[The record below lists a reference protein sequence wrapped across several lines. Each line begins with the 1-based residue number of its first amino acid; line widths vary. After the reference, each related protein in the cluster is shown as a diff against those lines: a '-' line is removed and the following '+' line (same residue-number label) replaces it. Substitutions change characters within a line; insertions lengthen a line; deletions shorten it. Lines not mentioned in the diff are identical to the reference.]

1 MLGKWLII
9 LMFLNPV
16 LGYTQRF
23 HFGVSGGAA
32 AYNGDLT
39 DEIFPKKVTNG
50 FIGISFNY
58 EVNDQILIRIQ
69 GLYSV
74 VGGSDRFSKD
84 SSLRVRNLS
93 FETVLMEG
101 SILAEYYLLN
111 LYERKLSPYFFTG
124 LALYHFDPY
133 TYDGSNQKVYLK
145 PLSTE
150 GQGLPGYNNP
160 KPYSLTQL
168 AIPIGGGIKFAL
180 SPSIRI
186 GIEGGLRKLFTDYL
200 DDVSTNYADE
210 NDLRN
215 ARGQLAVD
223 LSYRA
228 DEAGGSVLY
237 PAKGEQRGSPKN
249 KDYYYFTGIH
259 LTYKVGQQQETRN
272 YKKAKFGCPV
282 VY

>member
-1 MLGKWLII
+1 MILI
-9 LMFLNPV
+9 LLEPF
-16 LGYTQRF
+16 LGYTQKF
-23 HFGVSGGAA
+23 HVGVFGGAA

-39 DEIFPKKVTNG
+39 AEIFPKKVTNG
-50 FIGISFNY
+50 VVGISFNY
-58 EVNDQILIRIQ
+58 EISDQILLRVQ
-69 GLYSV
+69 GMYSV
-74 VGGSDRFSKD
+74 IGGNDRFSKD
-84 SSLRVRNLS
+84 SGLRVRNLS

-101 SILAEYYLLN
+101 SISAEYYLLN
-111 LYERKLSPYFFTG
+111 LYERKFSPYVFAG
-124 LALYHFDPY
+124 LAVYHFNPY
-133 TYDGSNQKVYLK
+133 TYFGNTQKVYLK

-160 KPYSLTQL
+160 KQYSLTQA
-168 AIPIGGGIKFAL
+168 AIPVGGGIKFAV

-200 DDVSTNYADE
+200 DDVSANYADE

-215 ARGQLAVD
+215 AKGQLAVD
-223 LSYRA
+223 ISYRA

-259 LTYKVGQQQETRN
+259 LTYKVGQQRESVP
-272 YKKAKFGCPV
+272 YKKGRFGCPV